1 MTGTPRHTT
10 RTRQGYTITNNQHK
24 SLAHTNHTE
33 GAPVLDNPTLGL
45 VKREREREPLVG
57 APCLLREREPRVQ
70 APCLSREREPRVGP
84 LGLSRERER
93 EASVRAPRLSRER
106 ERESLG
112 WELCVCRGREG
123 EPWV

>member
-1 MTGTPRHTT
+1 MRGERQSCKERGSASRSGQILLHTENHK
-10 RTRQGYTITNNQHK
+10 TNHQHK

-45 VKREREREPLVG
+45 VKREREREPRVG

-84 LGLSRERER
+84 LCHSQI
-93 EASVRAPRLSRER
+93 
-106 ERESLG
+106 
-112 WELCVCRGREG
+112 RG
-123 EPWV
+123 V